1 MRADCR
7 PATDAIEQF
16 RSAIYAAGI
25 EPPDHLVGDGKIHR
39 FRTNGRADD
48 DSGWYTLTAF
58 RLARSAAG
66 APIFPRPG
74 AGILGAS
81 IQRPKKPNTRSACA

>member
-48 DSGWYTLTAF
+48 DSGWYTLHVDG
-58 RLARSAAG
+58 LPAG
-66 APIFPRPG
+66 AFG
-74 AGILGAS
+74 CW
-81 IQRPKKPNTRSACA
+81 RSDISEA